1 MTSVPPIPADPL
13 IEGYHRF
20 RAEIWPAERAR
31 YEALAHWGQSPETMV
46 IACADSRVD
55 PQTVFGAVPGEL
67 FVVRNIAALVPPYS
81 PDSKLHGTSAA
92 LEFGVRVLRV
102 ARVVVLGHGQCGGVR
117 AMVVGPPPQARDFVA
132 SWVELGKP
140 ALERVGGADYARLEA
155 EVVRVSIDN
164 LMTFP
169 WIAEAVATGRLSVQG
184 FRFDIHT
191 GELERIG
198 ADGVEPIE

>member
-1 MTSVPPIPADPL
+1 L
-13 IEGYHRF
+13 IEGYRRF
-20 RAEIWPAERAR
+20 RSEIWPAERAR

-46 IACADSRVD
+46 LACSDSRVD

-67 FVVRNIAALVPPYS
+67 FVVRNIGALAPPYS

-102 ARVVVLGHGQCGGVR
+102 ARLVVLGHGQCGGVQ

-140 ALERVGGADYARLEA
+140 ALERAGATDYPRLEA
-155 EVVRVSIDN
+155 EMVRVSVAN

-169 WIAEAVATGRLSVQG
+169 WIADEVAARRLDIQG
-184 FRFDIHT
+184 YRFDIHT
-191 GELERIG
+191 GELERV
-198 ADGVEPIE
+198 DGEGVRRVE